1 MCMYHNKFSMLVVLA
16 VALGSVFVT
25 PAAAKEKGNKTSF
38 TGTEIFAS
46 YIDRGQRTTTADGS
60 TILRRQ
66 TVVNFKYST
75 DDERMIGINTITF
88 DAVFDAS
95 GTGPA
100 EGKFRIQAG
109 TFEGQGSM
117 TVPPMV
123 YSEVNPCTVA
133 APKHTQ
139 RQCYQ
144 YEPEYYGPNLWLVFY
159 PNGGEWV
166 GRFSST
172 LASYGANPLS
182 SSASGHGHGK
192 YGGQKFTATS
202 NGYVY
207 AGTIQ

>member
-1 MCMYHNKFSMLVVLA
+1 MYRKKFSMLVVLA

-25 PAAAKEKGNKTSF
+25 PAIAKEKGNKTSF

-46 YIDRGQRTTTADGS
+46 YIDRGKRTTTADGG
-60 TILRRQ
+60 TTLRRQ

-75 DDERMIGINTITF
+75 DERMIGINTITF

-95 GTGPA
+95 GSGPA

-117 TVPPMV
+117 TAPPMV
-123 YSEVNPCTVA
+123 YSEVNPCKTA
-133 APKHTQ
+133 SRKHPKQ
-139 RQCYQ
+139 QCYQ

-182 SSASGHGHGK
+182 SSARGTGSGK

-207 AGTIQ
+207 SGTIQ